1 MTIRL
6 RLPAVAPFLAAAMML
21 PALTAC
27 ASPPPPPPP
36 GLGDAR
42 VASVVHASHAGEIAV
57 GQMAADRASDARVR
71 DFAQRMADE
80 HTVADQVLTAVQNP
94 MTTTDSMA
102 TELQRQTQRVLTSLD
117 TYEGAAFDRA
127 YMDTQVAQ
135 HEWLVT
141 NLEGT
146 LIPSAWTPQ
155 MRATLEGLRLTV
167 LEHLRVARELRAALP
182 PAAPATGRP
191 GR

>member
-1 MTIRL
+1 MMIWS
-6 RLPAVAPFLAAAMML
+6 RLPAMAPLLAAAMAL

-27 ASPPPPPPP
+27 ATTPPPPPP
-36 GLGDAR
+36 GMGDAR
-42 VASVVHASHAGEIAV
+42 VASVVHAAHAGEIAV
-57 GQMAADRASDARVR
+57 GQMAAGRASDARVR
-71 DFAQRMADE
+71 AFAQRMADE

-102 TELQRQTQRVLTSLD
+102 TELRRQTQRVLTSLD

-135 HEWLVT
+135 HEWLLT

-146 LIPSAWTPQ
+146 LIPSSWTPQ
-155 MRATLEGLRLTV
+155 MRATLEELRLAMA
-167 LEHLRVARELRAALP
+167 EHLRLARELRATLP
-182 PAAPATGRP
+182 SPPPATGRG